1 MRSISTVFP
10 TFEFKKSMSL
20 RTTMKVLSF
29 SLTVFFFVSCRSI
42 QPEAPAIEVAESY
55 DVPKAAPSFI
65 KIPIKINLKTY
76 FDETDK
82 SIDKT
87 FKGTEDNCSGVS
99 FTYLFKRDP
108 IQFKGIG
115 KKLQFEVDGKYSLWL
130 SYCPA
135 CSDIFSEKPYC
146 LTPRIP
152 ASCGVDEPMRKIH
165 VGYETTIGVTPE
177 YRLKSHT
184 KFKEIEALSP
194 CEITVFSYDATERLE
209 TELKTV
215 LVDLE
220 KTIDKEIGAVD
231 LRPEMSKTWN
241 LMARPSNLEG
251 YGFLELNPLSIAMD
265 EIRYVGDTAYFNAI
279 LKASPQIVSQK
290 SNTKPKEL
298 PDLSTY
304 VDRDGFDITM
314 DVFTQYDSLSSI
326 LTRNL
331 MGKKVEIKGK
341 EIIFDSIQI
350 YGASNKQLLI
360 QLDFTGSKK
369 GTLFLTGTPIFDANR
384 QFISFPD
391 LEFDVKS
398 KSALLKGAKWFFDKK
413 VTQLLRDQTAI
424 DLAPYLKS
432 LREELNKNL
441 SMKLSEGVHLSGSV
455 DAISIRIIQPR
466 KDQLHIRIHSLG
478 NLMIKLD

>member
-1 MRSISTVFP
+1 
-10 TFEFKKSMSL
+10 
-20 RTTMKVLSF
+20 MKWLPFLLVIGL
-29 SLTVFFFVSCRSI
+29 LAACGSI
-42 QPEAPAIEVAESY
+42 QPEASAIEVAESY
-55 DVPKAAPSFI
+55 EIPKAAPSYI

-76 FDETDK
+76 FDQTEK

-87 FKGTEDNCSGVS
+87 FKGAEENCSGVS
-99 FTYLFKRDP
+99 FKYLFHRDP

-130 SYCPA
+130 SYCPS
-135 CSDIFSEKPYC
+135 CSDLFSEKPYC

-165 VGYETTIGVTPE
+165 VGYETTIGVTSD
-177 YRLKSHT
+177 YKLKSDT

-209 TELKTV
+209 TELKKV

-220 KTIDKEIGAVD
+220 KTIDKEIGSVD
-231 LRPEMSKTWN
+231 LRPEMNNTWN
-241 LMARPSNLEG
+241 LMAKPSALEG
-251 YGFLELNPLSIAMD
+251 YGFLEINPLSIAMD

-290 SNTKPKEL
+290 SDTKPKEL
-298 PDLSTY
+298 PNLSTY
-304 VDRDGFDITM
+304 VERDGFDITM
-314 DVFTQYDSLSSI
+314 DVFSQYDSLSAI

-331 MGKKVEIKGK
+331 TGKKVDIKGK
-341 EIIFDSIQI
+341 EVIFDTIQI

-360 QLDFTGSKK
+360 QLDFSGSKK
-369 GTLFLTGTPIFDANR
+369 GTLFLTGTPVFDAEK

-413 VTQLLRDQTAI
+413 ITQMLRDQTAI
-424 DLAPYLKS
+424 DLAPYLKT

-441 SMKLSEGVHLSGSV
+441 SMKLAEGVHLSGAV
-455 DAISIRIIQPR
+455 DDISIRIIQPR
-466 KDQLHIRIHSLG
+466 EDQLHIRIHSLG
-478 NLMIKLD
+478 NVKIKMD